1 LDKIQA
7 TCFFIQ
13 KECKIMKTKLVG
25 ILLVLALLAL
35 SVVAVGAETG
45 TVTITGGTLS
55 VTPANVTLG
64 GVTLDGTDKLSTSAS
79 GANSWS
85 AADAR
90 GTGLGWNLT
99 IGATDFDDGAGK
111 TIDIAQADSEFKIQ
125 LLDTNVTVTAGNT
138 KPVSSAAT
146 LTVIPDTGSVKF
158 LSAATDTGMGTYA
171 IAPNFELEIP
181 AETYVG
187 SGTYTSTITVTAAT
201 GP

>member
-1 LDKIQA
+1 
-7 TCFFIQ
+7 
-13 KECKIMKTKLVG
+13 
-25 ILLVLALLAL
+25 
-35 SVVAVGAETG
+35 
-45 TVTITGGTLS
+45 
-55 VTPANVTLG
+55 
-64 GVTLDGTDKLSTSAS
+64 
-79 GANSWS
+79 
-85 AADAR
+85 
-90 GTGLGWNLT
+90 
-99 IGATDFDDGAGK
+99 TDFDDGAGK

>member
-1 LDKIQA
+1 
-7 TCFFIQ
+7 
-13 KECKIMKTKLVG
+13 MKTKLVG
-25 ILLVLALLAL
+25 ILLVLTLLAL
-35 SVVAVGAETG
+35 SVVVVGAETG

-125 LLDTNVTVTAGNT
+125 LLDANVTVTAGNT

>member
-1 LDKIQA
+1 
-7 TCFFIQ
+7 
-13 KECKIMKTKLVG
+13 MKTKLVG
-25 ILLVLALLAL
+25 VLLVFSLLAV
-35 SVVAVGAETG
+35 SAMAVAAETG

-55 VTPANVTLG
+55 VTAANVTLS

-85 AADAR
+85 ASDAR
-90 GTGLGWNLT
+90 GTGAGWNLT
-99 IGATDFDDGAGK
+99 IGATDFTDGVDK

-125 LLDTNVTVTAGNT
+125 LLDANVTVTAGNT
-138 KPVSSAAT
+138 KPVSAAT
-146 LTVIPDTGSVKF
+146 TLSVIPDTGSLKF
-158 LSAATDTGMGTYA
+158 LSAATDAGMGSYE

>member
-1 LDKIQA
+1 
-7 TCFFIQ
+7 
-13 KECKIMKTKLVG
+13 MKTKVVG
-25 ILLVLALLAL
+25 ILLVFALLAL

-55 VTPANVTLG
+55 VTPVDVTLS
-64 GVTLDGTDKLSTSAS
+64 GVTLDGTDKISTSAS
-79 GANSWS
+79 GSNSWS
-85 AADAR
+85 ATDAR

-99 IGATDFDDGAGK
+99 IGATDFDDGVDK
-111 TIDIAQADSEFKIQ
+111 NIDIAQSDSEFKIQ
-125 LLDTNVTVTAGNT
+125 LLDANVTVTAGNT
-138 KPVSSAAT
+138 KPVSQVAT
-146 LTVIPDTGSVKF
+146 LTAIPDTGSLKF

-187 SGTYTSTITVTAAT
+187 SGTYTSTITITAAT